1 MAEVKKVLEKIEEEK
16 RMTKKMT
23 LKGKRVRLGN

>member
-16 RMTKKMT
+16 GMTKKMT

>member
-23 LKGKRVRLGN
+23 LKGKRARLGN